1 MLYKCFLSRFLVW
14 TALNVQTFCSA
25 YFFAVYRCF
34 LSCWPVGTTLNIQ
47 SILLRIVCI
56 FFVAGKLFCRKVFLK
71 VYFASVLVFLQ
82 RCTSQ
87 TSWSLLKL
95 YSGGWIK
102 LARLISHLVDPLLLN
117 VNNPPNIRF
126 FFQPPPSFRE
136 KFGEKLGKFGK
147 LSVLSSRRAED
158 ACTVH
163 SLLFSIGLF
172 TFECWH
178 RWARCRNSAG
188 VGE

>member
-1 MLYKCFLSRFLVW
+1 M
-14 TALNVQTFCSA
+14 
-25 YFFAVYRCF
+25 
-34 LSCWPVGTTLNIQ
+34 
-47 SILLRIVCI
+47 
-56 FFVAGKLFCRKVFLK
+56 
-71 VYFASVLVFLQ
+71 
-82 RCTSQ
+82 
-87 TSWSLLKL
+87 
-95 YSGGWIK
+95 
-102 LARLISHLVDPLLLN
+102 DPLLLN

-163 SLLFSIGLF
+163 SLLLGCSLLSVG
-172 TFECWH
+172 TVEPGAGH
-178 RWARCRNSAG
+178 SAG